1 VLEALCSNWPYPVAD
16 LPAEY
21 DADGADPILVIGT
34 SNDPATPYANAVSLA
49 KQLKSGVLISYEGEG
64 HTIYAQGVA
73 CVDDTVDAY
82 LIDGT
87 VPTEDP
93 NC

>member
-1 VLEALCSNWPYPVAD
+1 MRTPEGSEQIEPFDVPIHLETT
-16 LPAEY
+16 AE
-21 DADGADPILVIGT
+21 
-34 SNDPATPYANAVSLA
+34 S
-49 KQLKSGVLISYEGEG
+49 ISYEGEG
-64 HTIYAQGVA
+64 HTIYAQGVT

-82 LIDGT
+82 FIDGT